1 MAEIHPGHLVNP
13 QEIIPVLRWCS
24 GHMTKHLQKKGK
36 GKSGKDPASIPDMRS
51 NEWVFAAIR
60 EALEGKDFES
70 IEDAN
75 AFLQAKLASGDFS
88 QKKKTGT
95 TPLEKAQDIMYDA
108 WDAKGKERI
117 DLAYKALAVSKDC
130 ADAYVLLSHE
140 ASANLVEAIRF
151 LEEGVSAGERALGQK
166 MFEEEAGNFW
176 GILETRPYMRARF
189 DLAHLL
195 CIDGK
200 RSEGIAHMQELLRLN
215 PGDNQGVRHELAGCL
230 LEDGDMEALQKLLD
244 EYPDEYSAVWLYSRA
259 LMKFRQEGR
268 TPEADACLVA
278 AFEQNRFVPLY
289 LLNKKKFPSHLPAY
303 MGVGDDEEAA
313 VYAGENAHV
322 WMNTQGALMWMKL
335 IHATFRRKPAGKKTW
350 S

>member
-1 MAEIHPGHLVNP
+1 MKKHPG
-13 QEIIPVLRWCS
+13 
-24 GHMTKHLQKKGK
+24 KKGRENAVK
-36 GKSGKDPASIPDMRS
+36 NHPPVPDMRS
-51 NEWVFAAIR
+51 NEWVFAATR
-60 EALEGKDFES
+60 EALEGKDFKS

-75 AFLQAKLASGDFS
+75 AFLQAKLAAGDFS
-88 QKKKTGT
+88 PKKKTGM

-108 WDAKGKERI
+108 WDAKGIERI

-130 ADAYVLLSHE
+130 ADAYVLLAEE
-140 ASANLVEAIRF
+140 AAADCAEAIRF
-151 LEEGVSAGERALGQK
+151 LEDGVSAGERALGQK

-195 CIDGK
+195 CLEGK
-200 RSEGIAHMQELLRLN
+200 RAEGIAHMQELLRLN

-230 LEDGDMEALQKLLD
+230 LEDGDLEALRKLLD

-259 LMKFRQEGR
+259 LMKFRQGGR

-289 LLNKKKFPSHLPAY
+289 LLNKKKFPARLPAY
-303 MGVGDDEEAA
+303 MGVGDDDEAV
-313 VYAGENAHV
+313 VYVSENAHA

-335 IHATFRRKPAGKKTW
+335 IHATFRRKPAGKKTR

>member
-1 MAEIHPGHLVNP
+1 MAKP
-13 QEIIPVLRWCS
+13 Q
-24 GHMTKHLQKKGK
+24 MKKGR
-36 GKSGKDPASIPDMRS
+36 GKLGQDLPPIPDMRS

-75 AFLQAKLASGDFS
+75 AFLQAKLASWDFS

-244 EYPDEYSAVWLYSRA
+244 EYPDEYSAVWLYFRA

-289 LLNKKKFPSHLPAY
+289 LLNKKKFPAYLPAY
-303 MGVGDDEEAA
+303 MGVGDDDEAV
-313 VYAGENAHV
+313 VYAGENAHI
-322 WMNTQGALMWMKL
+322 WMDTQGALMWMKI
-335 IHATFRRKPAGKKTW
+335 IHATFRRKPAGKKTR

>member
-1 MAEIHPGHLVNP
+1 
-13 QEIIPVLRWCS
+13 
-24 GHMTKHLQKKGK
+24 MTTHLQKKGK
-36 GKSGKDPASIPDMRS
+36 RKSGKDAASLPDMRS
-51 NEWVFAAIR
+51 NERVLAAIR

-88 QKKKTGT
+88 QKMKTGT

-130 ADAYVLLSHE
+130 ADAYILLSHE
-140 ASANLVEAIRF
+140 ASTNLAEAIRF

-195 CIDGK
+195 CLDGK
-200 RSEGIAHMQELLRLN
+200 QSEGIAHMQELLRLN
-215 PGDNQGVRHELAGCL
+215 PGDNQGVRYELAGCL
-230 LEDGDMEALQKLLD
+230 LEDGDREALQKLLD
-244 EYPDEYSAVWLYSRA
+244 EYSEDYSAVWLYTRA
-259 LMKFRQEGR
+259 LMKFLIEGR
-268 TPEADACLVA
+268 TPETDACLVA

-289 LLNKKKFPSHLPAY
+289 LLGKKKLPERLPDYMGFGDDNEAVAY
-303 MGVGDDEEAA
+303 MAD
-313 VYAGENAHV
+313 NARV
-322 WMNTQGALMWMKL
+322 WLNTQGALMWMRR
-335 IHATFRRKPAGKKTW
+335 IHATYRRKPAGNKTRF
-350 S
+350 

>member
-1 MAEIHPGHLVNP
+1 MKKHPG
-13 QEIIPVLRWCS
+13 
-24 GHMTKHLQKKGK
+24 KKGR
-36 GKSGKDPASIPDMRS
+36 GNAGKDLPPVPDMRS

-60 EALEGKDFES
+60 EALGGRDFER
-70 IEDAN
+70 IGDAN
-75 AFLQAKLASGDFS
+75 AFLQAKLAAGDFS

-108 WDAKGKERI
+108 WDVKGTDRI

-140 ASANLVEAIRF
+140 AAADITEAIRF
-151 LEEGVSAGERALGQK
+151 LEEGVRAGERALGQK

-189 DLAHLL
+189 DLAHILYL
-195 CIDGK
+195 DGK
-200 RSEGIAHMQELLRLN
+200 RAEAIIHMQELLRLN

-230 LEDGDMEALQKLLD
+230 LEEEDMEALKKLLD
-244 EYPDEYSAVWLYSRA
+244 DYPDEYSAVWLYTRA

-289 LLNKKKFPSHLPAY
+289 LLAKKRFPARLPAY
-303 MGVGDDEEAA
+303 MGFGDDNEAVA
-313 VYAGENAHV
+313 YAADNARV

-335 IHATFRRKPAGKKTW
+335 IHATYRRKPAGKKAW
-350 S
+350 